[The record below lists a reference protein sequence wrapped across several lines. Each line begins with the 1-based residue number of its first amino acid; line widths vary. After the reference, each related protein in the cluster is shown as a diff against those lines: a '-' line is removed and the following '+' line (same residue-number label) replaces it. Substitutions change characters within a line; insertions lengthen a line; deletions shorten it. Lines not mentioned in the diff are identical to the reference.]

1 MSPVTPSAGLI
12 ARCPL
17 ECNAGFD
24 PSDILLPEGALLRCR
39 GCGQL
44 LSQVSAEH
52 FQRSMAEFD
61 DPRGTAPDAVA
72 VERRGTLAR
81 RRLEKIRALLSKPA
95 DEIELLDVG
104 CSSGAFV
111 LTARELGYRAQGVEP
126 APAAAESARAQ
137 GAPVFTGTLQDAR
150 FPPDRFDAI
159 TLFEVIEHVVEPLPL
174 LRECHRILRPE
185 GVLLIGTGNTR
196 SWTVRSMGARWDYFS
211 IARHGGHV
219 SFFSTVSMRILAK
232 RTGFR
237 VVRIDTRNVRFLDR
251 GEATPVSYT
260 IAKIAAEALNI
271 PARIA
276 GKGHDML
283 AYLRKRAD

>member
-1 MSPVTPSAGLI
+1 MSSVTSTTRLI

-17 ECNAGFD
+17 ECNVGFD
-24 PSDILLPEGALLRCR
+24 TSDVLLPEGPLLRCR

-44 LSQVSAEH
+44 LSQVSAERFH
-52 FQRSMAEFD
+52 RSMAEFD
-61 DPRGTAPDAVA
+61 DPRGTAPDAQA
-72 VERRGTLAR
+72 IDRRRALAR
-81 RRLEKIRALLSKPA
+81 RRLENIRALLSKRVN
-95 DEIELLDVG
+95 EIELLDVG
-104 CSSGAFV
+104 CSSGAFA
-111 LTARELGYRAQGVEP
+111 LTARELGYRAHGVEP

-137 GAPVFTGTLQDAR
+137 GLNVFTGTLQEAQ
-150 FPPDRFDAI
+150 FPPNRFDAI

-174 LRECHRILRPE
+174 LRECHRILRPD
-185 GVLLIGTGNTR
+185 GVLLIGTGNTS

-211 IARHGGHV
+211 IAKHGGHV

-232 RTGFR
+232 RAGFR
-237 VVRIDTRNVRFLDR
+237 AVRIETRNVRFLDR
-251 GEATPVSYT
+251 GEATPLAYT
-260 IAKIAAEALNI
+260 VAKIAAQALNM